1 MTAVRGVAMRKIVA
15 ILVLAAGLAACG
27 AISTLVDGFKFAKA
41 VENDLEQDIGLRPT
55 VGFNWHNGRLVVVT
69 VAFPRL
75 YDAKP
80 VRELADLVRAA
91 VRKEFKQT
99 PENVELA
106 FAIGATPPGTTAQAE
121 QPHRQASLAQ

>member
-1 MTAVRGVAMRKIVA
+1 MTSVRSVTMRKVIAV
-15 ILVLAAGLAACG
+15 LVLAAGLAACG

-41 VENDLEQDIGLRPT
+41 VENDLENDTGLRPS

-69 VAFPRL
+69 VAFPKL
-75 YDAKP
+75 YDARP

-99 PENVELA
+99 PEDITLA
-106 FAIGATPPGTTAQAE
+106 FSIGATPPGTTAQAE
-121 QPHRQASLAQ
+121 HPHRQASLVQ